1 MQRDLSGNI
10 PAPSMPRTCFLIGHP
25 IGHSL
30 SPVIHS
36 AAYESLGM
44 DWHYAVMDVLEE
56 NIDAVL
62 AGIDG
67 DKVVGINVTIPH
79 KQAVFRRVDSL
90 TDTARAVGAV
100 NTVYRRDGKLVG
112 DNTDVAGFMSPLH
125 LLADRDWSS
134 VSALI
139 LGAGGAARAVAH
151 ALTQVMGCSQVAV
164 SARREATARAIA
176 NVNVIDWDERQGAA
190 ERAHLIVNTTP
201 VGMNPQANA
210 SPLPDTTAFS
220 PRHIVYDLIYAPE
233 ETQLMALASSQG
245 AHTIG
250 GLPMLI
256 GQAAAAFRIWTGHD
270 MPLEPVRKALRD
282 HQALR
287 GNS

>member
-151 ALTQVMGCSQVAV
+151 ALYPGHGMLTSGGIGAPGSNGARHCKRQRHRLGRASRRCRKSTPDREYHTGGHE
-164 SARREATARAIA
+164 SAG
-176 NVNVIDWDERQGAA
+176 QC
-190 ERAHLIVNTTP
+190 
-201 VGMNPQANA
+201 
-210 SPLPDTTAFS
+210 LPPS
-220 PRHIVYDLIYAPE
+220 GHNSIL
-233 ETQLMALASSQG
+233 SSS
-245 AHTIG
+245 HR
-250 GLPMLI
+250 L
-256 GQAAAAFRIWTGHD
+256 
-270 MPLEPVRKALRD
+270 
-282 HQALR
+282 
-287 GNS
+287 